1 MATKRKSAASGL
13 EFPGQHVYVRSTNED
28 AEAPEHQ
35 ARVQNWIQE
44 YEKNRQV
51 FVFPTPTVRTFSTL
65 LLVLGLLSLLIQ
77 VKTILSS
84 SFGIIKCNFLTDRL
98 VVIALCVCAKS
109 PRLWYLDR
117 HVLRGYGRCW
127 LGFF

>member
-1 MATKRKSAASGL
+1 MATKRKNVASGL
-13 EFPGQHVYVRSTNED
+13 EFPGQHVYVRTTDED

-35 ARVQNWIQE
+35 ARVQSWIQE

-77 VKTILSS
+77 VKTTLSC
-84 SFGIIKCNFLTDRL
+84 SFALLN
-98 VVIALCVCAKS
+98 VI
-109 PRLWYLDR
+109 
-117 HVLRGYGRCW
+117 
-127 LGFF
+127 F